1 SVAASAI
8 SVVWIGLLAAL
19 VVRCKMSG
27 QPFPALAKFSPFH
40 NHFVLTDRCLTLFP
54 AFALIAALLLGAAWY
69 FEHNFRPL
77 RTPAAAGAALPR
89 LLVPHLRVYPQT
101 RSFSRGIAGSN
112 AAVFRDLSGKELR
125 GQGCAGTGA
134 IPHFSDEL
142 GAELSAQRARPG
154 AGPKTRRWKD

>member
-1 SVAASAI
+1 IAPGQLTRKRAAYGGRAGHSLCEPVFHYALERGACGWRSGFGRSAAG
-8 SVVWIGLLAAL
+8 V
-19 VVRCKMSG
+19 
-27 QPFPALAKFSPFH
+27 
-40 NHFVLTDRCLTLFP
+40 
-54 AFALIAALLLGAAWY
+54 
-69 FEHNFRPL
+69 
-77 RTPAAAGAALPR
+77 GAALPR

-134 IPHFSDEL
+134 FPDFSDEL

-154 AGPKTRRWKD
+154 AGPKTRRWKDLAVSGPDR